1 MNYFKNICVEVM
13 LFICRLVF
21 CGKKK
26 LYSVIRFYSLMVI
39 RDLILRSVVSFG
51 SFYLIRFL
59 YDEYMFYLV
68 EYKVVVVIGEILIVV
83 MGEVR

>member
-1 MNYFKNICVEVM
+1 M
-13 LFICRLVF
+13 LKLFYLYVDWCLV
-21 CGKKK
+21 KKK